1 MVRFTGDDIKAICCF
16 VCASKIEIET
26 RHLVGTIHH
35 VFKSCFATSMG
46 VVHLMI
52 ALLSSSI

>member
-16 VCASKIEIET
+16 VCASKVEIET
-26 RHLVGTIHH
+26 RPLVDTIHH
-35 VFKSCFATSMG
+35 VFKSCIATRTD